1 MLSEQ
6 RRRWLTL
13 LAMTGSLSMIM
24 IDQTVVSVALPRIQQ
39 DLNLSQSGL
48 QWVMNAYILA
58 LAATVAVGGRLG
70 DILGRLKGFVGGVI
84 LFAAASAVCGLA
96 QNEASLVAARV
107 LQGIAAAFMQ
117 PASAAIVT
125 STFPLRERGRAM
137 AVYAGVAM
145 SLMAAGPLLGGA
157 ITEYASWRWV
167 FWINLPVAAVAVT
180 LALVFSRSENTS
192 TREPVDLAGLSLLVL
207 GMPAL
212 VFGIQQGHVFGWSS
226 PVTLGTVFGGLA
238 LIGAL
243 IFVERRVPN
252 PLIDVGLFE
261 NHFFMAD
268 ALLLFF
274 IQFGLVSQ
282 TVFLSVYI
290 QRILG
295 FSPLNTGLS
304 LLILVVPAVAVSQA
318 AGRIFD
324 RVGVK
329 PLAVAGSL
337 LITLGFLSH
346 ALFLHRQSFGW
357 VIPGMFLFGTGA
369 GLVLTPANTDGLSR
383 LPQDRRGQAS
393 GLLQTLRQL
402 GSTLGLAVIG
412 TLFAGVERS
421 GISRL
426 VETYPAPEGNGSTLS
441 RLLQDAAEGQ
451 AAALREISAS
461 EPELLAGLKAA
472 AARGITAGFTL
483 STAVMLLALLVAV
496 FMMRPGRQTQDG

>member
-1 MLSEQ
+1 MQAER

-39 DLNLSQSGL
+39 DLGLSQIGL
-48 QWVMNAYILA
+48 QWVMNGYILA
-58 LAATVAVGGRLG
+58 LAATVAAGGRLG
-70 DILGRLKGFVGGVI
+70 DILGRLKAFVGGVI
-84 LFAAASAVCGLA
+84 LFAAASVACGLA
-96 QNEASLVAARV
+96 QSEAALVAARV
-107 LQGIAAAFMQ
+107 LQGVGAAFMQ

-125 STFPLRERGRAM
+125 GTFPLGERGKAM

-145 SLMAAGPLLGGA
+145 SMMAAGPLVGGA
-157 ITEYASWRWV
+157 ITQYASWRWV
-167 FWINLPVAAVAVT
+167 FWVNLPVAAAAVA
-180 LALVFSRSENTS
+180 LALVFCRSHGGS
-192 TREPVDLAGLSLLVL
+192 TREPLDLAGLCLLAL

-212 VFGIQQGHVFGWSS
+212 VYGIQQGNAFGWTS
-226 PVTLGTVFGGLA
+226 PLTLGSILGGLGLIAA
-238 LIGAL
+238 LLA
-243 IFVERRVPN
+243 VERRVSN
-252 PLIDVGLFE
+252 PLIDVGLFG
-261 NHFFMAD
+261 NRFFLAD

-290 QRILG
+290 QRLLG
-295 FSPLNTGLS
+295 FSPLRTGLS
-304 LLILVVPAVAVSQA
+304 LLILVVPAVVMSQA

-346 ALFLHRQSFGW
+346 ALFLGRESLAW
-357 VIPGMFLFGTGA
+357 VAPGMVLFGTGA

-383 LPQDRRGQAS
+383 LPQDRRGQGS

-412 TLFAGVERS
+412 TLFFGVERA
-421 GISRL
+421 GIRRLAQSR
-426 VETYPAPEGNGSTLS
+426 PGPDGPGSPLHALLS
-441 RLLQDAAEGQ
+441 D
-451 AAALREISAS
+451 
-461 EPELLAGLKAA
+461 
-472 AARGITAGFTL
+472 AARGEDAALAHLARTDPQLLADLRQAVSRAFEAGFTL
-483 STAVMLLALLVAV
+483 SCAVMLLALLVAV
-496 FMMRPGRQTQDG
+496 FMIRPGRQTREA